1 MGNGT
6 EFVGDLAEGAE
17 GVDAEGCADPD
28 EVATTP
34 RVEIEVDTTPGIEI
48 EVDTTPGT
56 DLVER

>member
-6 EFVGDLAEGAE
+6 EFVDDLAEGAE

-34 RVEIEVDTTPGIEI
+34 RVEIEVDTTPG
-48 EVDTTPGT
+48 T